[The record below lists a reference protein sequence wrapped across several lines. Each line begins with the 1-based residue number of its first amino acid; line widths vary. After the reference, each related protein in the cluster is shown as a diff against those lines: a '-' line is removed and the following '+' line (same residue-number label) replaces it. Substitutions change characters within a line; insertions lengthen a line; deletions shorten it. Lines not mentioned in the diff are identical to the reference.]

1 MWKDLPYDY
10 KSDIWSLGCVFYEM
24 LSLVPPFRAKEM
36 NGLFKKVT
44 DGKFDDPPKMYS
56 IELVKLITSM
66 IKVNPKDRPSCE
78 QIYRSTEM

>member
-1 MWKDLPYDY
+1 M
-10 KSDIWSLGCVFYEM
+10 SLGCFFYEM
-24 LSLVPPFRAKEM
+24 LSLLPPFRAKEM

-56 IELVKLITSM
+56 TELVKLITSM

>member
-1 MWKDLPYDY
+1 
-10 KSDIWSLGCVFYEM
+10 
-24 LSLVPPFRAKEM
+24 M